1 MKNSSSFF
9 RNYEC
14 DNFPCHKM
22 SDIEGFN
29 CLFCFCPLYSLGDS
43 CGGNFV
49 YLNNGVKD
57 CSQCTIPHRG
67 EKGYDF
73 VIKRLLSK

>member
-1 MKNSSSFF
+1 MGHKCFENKDCEF
-9 RNYEC
+9 
-14 DNFPCHKM
+14 FPCHNG
-22 SDIEGFN
+22 IVEGGFN
-29 CLFCFCPLYSLGDS
+29 CLFCFCPLYPLGDS